1 MNEKVLHIVE
11 FDKIIARLEEHA
23 DSQPGKKL
31 CRELLPLDSLF
42 EIEHAQAQTESA
54 LSHLFRKGS
63 ISFGNNRDFGYMFGA
78 LSVGASLSMPEL
90 LQLASF
96 LDNVGR
102 IRNYGLSKDGER
114 SEIKGRNVNS
124 AKGTGREKAGA
135 SAPDQDDPHADV
147 LYDLFDCLYPVP
159 GLSAEIR
166 RCILSE
172 DQVADDASAALRKI
186 RREMQMT
193 GDKVHQQLAKMVN
206 TTYSAYLQDNVIT
219 LRGDRYCIPVKAEY
233 KSQVPGLIH
242 DQSSSGSTLF
252 IEPAAVVSLNNT
264 LRELA
269 LQEKKEI
276 DKILASLSAEAG
288 EHLMELKDDARNM
301 TELDFIFAR
310 ADLAME
316 QNATR
321 PVFNDKYYINIRHGR
336 HPLIDPKKVVPIDIE
351 LGSDYDMIIITGPN
365 TGGKTVT
372 LKTVGL
378 FELMGMAGLHIPA
391 GDRSELSLFRE
402 VFADIGDE
410 QSIEQSLS
418 TFSSHMKTIVDIF
431 RRVDRQCLC
440 LFDELGAGTDP
451 TEGAALAIS
460 ILNFCHVRHIR
471 TLATTHYAELKA
483 YAMRTEGIVNASCEF
498 NVETLQPTYRL
509 MVGIPGKSNAF
520 AISQK
525 LGLPNY
531 IIETAKEQL
540 SQEAQNF
547 EDLLSDLERA
557 RQQLRAEQEESARMR
572 AALEKDRKILKDKE
586 KQFEKRREELLQKA
600 NEDARD
606 ILAKAKEDA
615 DQAISDLRKAA
626 QSGRGG
632 DLSSMER
639 TRTALRSKVN
649 EKNASIKFKKEPAA
663 PAGKKVRASDLH
675 VGDKV
680 RVVSMGLTGTVSAL
694 PDRNGKVS
702 VRCGILQSKVD
713 LSDLRLVAED
723 AFGNT
728 LDAFGNPV
736 GGSEKLS
743 GSAIKRAFRDADKAS
758 SSGKEMDLSHSST
771 VSPELNL
778 LGMTTDDA
786 IWKLDKYLDEA
797 RVSHL
802 QSVRIVH
809 GKGTGALRNAVH
821 QYLRKQKWIKSF
833 RLGDF
838 GEGDAGVTIV
848 TLRN

>member
-736 GGSEKLS
+736 GGSEKRS

-778 LGMTTDDA
+778 LGLTTDDA